1 MQPLEQL
8 TIIVPTRN
16 EAANIAAFLDSIPE
30 KTELVVVDKST
41 DGTAEIV
48 RRRRPRHTTV
58 LDCNESLTVARQKGA
73 LAARTRW
80 LLFTDADVRLAPGY
94 FTALASCLASDET
107 RSLGMLFGPKLS
119 ADDYESHYF
128 RLAVA
133 QRVLA
138 ALRIPAVSGSNMLVR
153 ADAFAAV
160 GGFDTALTCNEDSE
174 LGWRVAR
181 AAFGWRCDARLVAF
195 AADHRRLRRGALR
208 KTLHTVFRCSALYLD
223 LIPRRWRSHDW
234 GYWRERRELTE

>member
-30 KTELVVVDKST
+30 TAELIVVDKST
-41 DGTAEIV
+41 DGTLEIV

-58 LDCNESLTVARQKGA
+58 LDCNESLTAARQKGA

-80 LLFTDADVRLAPGY
+80 LLFADADVKFAPGY
-94 FTALASCLASDET
+94 FTALASCLVCNEAA
-107 RSLGMLFGPKLS
+107 SLGMLLGPKLS
-119 ADDYESHYF
+119 ADDYEGHYR
-128 RLAVA
+128 RLEVA

-138 ALRIPAVSGSNMLVR
+138 ALRIPAASGSNMLVR
-153 ADAFAAV
+153 ADAFVAV

-174 LGWRVAR
+174 LAWRIAR
-181 AAFGWRCDARLVAF
+181 AGFGWRCDARLVAL
-195 AADHRRLRRGALR
+195 ATDHRRLRRGAL
-208 KTLHTVFRCSALYLD
+208 
-223 LIPRRWRSHDW
+223 
-234 GYWRERRELTE
+234 